1 MRQLRLIRFLK
12 IIGAFFPIH
21 IIFAQ
26 LKYNLI
32 SMFYW
37 AFLFMLI
44 SGSFGKAF
52 GVPYLFL
59 SPEYLGDVS
68 AWSFV
73 LLGFSIGGFIMAFNT
88 YSYIKLGPRY
98 SFLAIVS
105 RPFYK
110 FCINN
115 SFIPVLFIFYYIYKM
130 TQFQRIEELS
140 SFWDL
145 FIYTFSFLGG
155 IFAFILLSLFYFF
168 PTTREKGEKIS
179 QEDSSSNPIQ
189 SVTQNSTKW
198 YNYFRTEHEK
208 THHYI
213 GKGLK
218 IYQSRST
225 KHLDKAIIEN
235 VFAKN
240 RINASIFEILTI
252 VTFIISGQFID
263 YPLFEFPAGMSIILL
278 LTMIHMLFSALMSWF
293 HRWTYPIIFASI
305 ALMNYL
311 SVTTELFT
319 FKNFAYGLD
328 YSDSKI
334 QDYSINAIELNYK
347 KNDSDVESK
356 KNIISILENWKKKT
370 GEKKPKLIVLNTSG
384 GGSRSALWTF
394 TVLQNCD
401 QALNQQLTEHLNL
414 ITGASGGMV
423 GAAYYREICLRNNK
437 KEIANRYAKKYG
449 DNLSKDLLNKLAFS
463 ISTND
468 LFFRYRSFSYNNIKY
483 TRDRGYAFEEH
494 LHENTENLLQH
505 NLGYYK
511 NYEQQAEIPL
521 MIFSPT
527 IVNDGRR
534 LLMSSQSLSFLT
546 KNKDCPT
553 HVKSSFENIDYQ
565 SFFSENNPQEIRF
578 SSVLR
583 ASATFPFI
591 IPMMTMPTEP
601 GMQLMDAGIRDNY
614 GTKTTMDYLFS
625 IEKWIK
631 ENTSGV
637 IILEIRDTKRIL
649 SNEIYEHISLTHKIT
664 LPFGNMYKN
673 FPRTQDF
680 DQEQLFNLGIKSFLF
695 PIDIISFN
703 LRESKNDHISLSWHL
718 TKQEKNKIA
727 QAFYSVNNQTSLE
740 RLKALIAHK
749 KTI

>member
-168 PTTREKGEKIS
+168 PTTREKVEKIS

-534 LLMSSQSLSFLT
+534 LLMSSQSLSFIT

-553 HVKSSFENIDYQ
+553 QVSSSFENIDYQ
-565 SFFSENNPQEIRF
+565 SFFSENNPQEMRF

-591 IPMMTMPTEP
+591 MPMMTMPTEP
-601 GMQLMDAGIRDNY
+601 GMQLMDAGMRDNY

-637 IILEIRDTKRIL
+637 IILEIRDTRRIL

-680 DQEQLFNLGIKSFLF
+680 DQEQLLNLGIKNFLF

-718 TKQEKNKIA
+718 TKQEKIKIA

>member
-168 PTTREKGEKIS
+168 PTTREKVEKIS

-637 IILEIRDTKRIL
+637 IILEIRDTRRIL

-680 DQEQLFNLGIKSFLF
+680 DQEQLLNLGIKNFLF

-718 TKQEKNKIA
+718 TKQEKIKIA

>member
-130 TQFQRIEELS
+130 TQFQRVEELS

-145 FIYTFSFLGG
+145 FIYTISFLGG

-168 PTTREKGEKIS
+168 PTTREKDEKIS
-179 QEDSSSNPIQ
+179 QEDSSTNPIQ

-225 KHLDKAIIEN
+225 KHLDKAIVEH

-347 KNDSDVESK
+347 KNHSEVESK

-546 KNKDCPT
+546 KNIDCPT

-565 SFFSENNPQEIRF
+565 SFFSENNPQEMRF

-649 SNEIYEHISLTHKIT
+649 SNEIYDHISLTHKIT
-664 LPFGNMYKN
+664 LPFGNMYNN

-680 DQEQLFNLGIKSFLF
+680 DHEQLLKLGIKGFSF

-703 LRESKNDHISLSWHL
+703 LRESRNEHISLSWHL

-727 QAFYSVNNQTSLE
+727 NAFYSKNNQQSFE
-740 RLKALIAHK
+740 HLKALILHK
-749 KTI
+749 KN

>member
-1 MRQLRLIRFLK
+1 MGQIRANRFFK
-12 IIGAFFPIH
+12 IIGAFFPLH

-44 SGSFGKAF
+44 SGTFGKAF

-59 SPEYLGDVS
+59 SPEYLGNVS
-68 AWSFV
+68 SWSFV

-115 SFIPVLFIFYYIYKM
+115 SLIPVFFIFYYIYKM
-130 TQFQRIEELS
+130 TQFQRVEELS
-140 SFWDL
+140 SFWEL
-145 FIYTFSFLGG
+145 INYTFSFLAG
-155 IFAFILLSLFYFF
+155 ILSFILLSLFYFF
-168 PTTREKGEKIS
+168 PTTREKGEKIN
-179 QEDSSSNPIQ
+179 QDDSSTNPIQ
-189 SVTQNSTKW
+189 SVTQQNSKW
-198 YNYFRTEHEK
+198 YNYFRTEHER
-208 THHYI
+208 TFYYI

-218 IYQSRST
+218 LFQSRST
-225 KHLDKAIIEN
+225 KHLDKEIIEH

-252 VTFIISGQFID
+252 VAFIISGQFID

-278 LTMIHMLFSALMSWF
+278 LTMVHMLFSALMSWF
-293 HRWTYPIIFASI
+293 HRWTYPILFASI
-305 ALMNYL
+305 ALMNFL
-311 SVTTELFT
+311 SVKTELFT

-328 YSDSKI
+328 YNNSKI
-334 QDYSINAIELNYK
+334 QEYSINSIEANFK
-347 KNDSDVESK
+347 KDNSEIESK
-356 KNIISILENWKKKT
+356 KNMIAILENWKNKT
-370 GEKKPKLIVLNTSG
+370 NEKKPKLIILNTSG

-401 QALNQQLTEHLNL
+401 KALNEELSEHLNL
-414 ITGASGGMV
+414 ITGASGGMI
-423 GAAYYREICLRNNK
+423 GAAYYREICLRNHK
-437 KEIANRYAKKYG
+437 KEILNRYDKKYG
-449 DNLSKDLLNKLAFS
+449 NNLSKDLLNKLAFS

-468 LFFRYRSFSYNNIKY
+468 LFFRYRSLKYNHQQY

-494 LHENTENLLQH
+494 LHKNTENLLQH
-505 NLGYYK
+505 NLGYYEK
-511 NYEQQAEIPL
+511 YEQQADVPL

-534 LLMSSQSLSFLT
+534 LLMASQSLSFLT
-546 KNKDCPT
+546 KNMDCPKQ
-553 HVKSSFENIDYQ
+553 VSSSYENIDFQ
-565 SFFSENNPQEIRF
+565 SFFTANNPQKMRF

-591 IPMMTMPTEP
+591 MPMMTMPTQP

-614 GTKTTMDYLFS
+614 GTKTTIDYLFS
-625 IEKWIK
+625 LEKWIK

-637 IILEIRDTKRIL
+637 IILEVRDTKKIL
-649 SNEIYEHISLTHKIT
+649 SNELYDHISLLHKIT
-664 LPFGNMYKN
+664 LPFGNMYNN

-680 DQEQLFNLGIKSFLF
+680 DQEQLLKLGTTSFSF
-695 PIDIISFN
+695 PLDIISFN
-703 LRESKNDHISLSWHL
+703 LRENRNDRISLSWHL
-718 TKQEKNKIA
+718 TKQEKIKIA
-727 QAFYSVNNQTSLE
+727 KAFYSVNNQSSFE

>member
-1 MRQLRLIRFLK
+1 MSKLSEIRILNILR
-12 IIGAFFPIH
+12 AFFPIQ

-32 SMFYW
+32 SMIYW

-44 SGSFGKAF
+44 SGTFGKAF

-68 AWSFV
+68 SWSFA
-73 LLGFSIGGFIMAFNT
+73 LLGFSVGGFIMAFNT

-115 SFIPVLFIFYYIYKM
+115 SLIPLTFIFYYIYKM
-130 TQFQRIEELS
+130 TQFQGEEELS
-140 SFWDL
+140 SSWDL
-145 FIYTFSFLGG
+145 AIYNLSFLCG
-155 IFAFILLSLFYFF
+155 IFVFILLSLFYFF
-168 PTTREKGEKIS
+168 PTTREKGEKIDHDDTS
-179 QEDSSSNPIQ
+179 NNPIQ
-189 SVTQNSTKW
+189 SVAQNSNKW
-198 YNYFRTEHEK
+198 YNYFRTEHER
-208 THHYI
+208 TYYYF
-213 GKGLK
+213 GKRMKLF
-218 IYQSRST
+218 QSRST
-225 KHLDKAIIEN
+225 KHLDKAIIEH

-252 VTFIISGQFID
+252 VAFIISGQFID
-263 YPLFEFPAGMSIILL
+263 YPLFELPAGMSIILL
-278 LTMIHMLFSALMSWF
+278 LTMVHMLFSALMSWF
-293 HRWTYPIIFASI
+293 HRWTYPILFASI

-311 SVTTELFT
+311 SVTTNMFT
-319 FKNFAYGLD
+319 FKNFAYGLNYD
-328 YSDSKI
+328 DAKI
-334 QDYSINAIELNYK
+334 QEYSIKSIELDHK
-347 KNDSDVESK
+347 KDHSEIESK
-356 KNIISILENWKKKT
+356 KNIISILEKWKEKT
-370 GEKKPKLIVLNTSG
+370 GEKKPKLIILNTSG

-401 QALNQQLTEHLNL
+401 KALNEQLSKHLNL

-423 GAAYYREICLRNNK
+423 GAAYYREICIRNKNNELK
-437 KEIANRYAKKYG
+437 NRYDTKYG
-449 DNLSKDLLNKLAFS
+449 ENLGKDLLNKLAFS

-468 LFFRYRSFSYNNIKY
+468 LFFRYRSFIYDHQQY
-483 TRDRGYAFEEH
+483 TRDRGHAFEEH
-494 LHENTENLLQH
+494 LHKNTENLLQH
-505 NLGYYK
+505 NLGYYEK
-511 NYEQQAEIPL
+511 YEKQAEIPL

-534 LLMSSQSLSFLT
+534 LLIASQSLSFIT
-546 KNKDCPT
+546 KNVDCPKQVT
-553 HVKSSFENIDYQ
+553 SSYENIDFQ
-565 SFFSENNPQEIRF
+565 SFFAENNPQKMRF

-591 IPMMTMPTEP
+591 MPMMTMPTEP

-614 GTKTTMDYLFS
+614 GTKTTMDYLFAL
-625 IEKWIK
+625 EKWIK

-649 SNEIYEHISLTHKIT
+649 INELYDHISLIHKIT
-664 LPFGNMYKN
+664 LPFGNMYNN

-680 DQEQLFNLGIKSFLF
+680 DQEQLLKLATTSFSF
-695 PIDIISFN
+695 PIDVVSFN
-703 LRESKNDHISLSWHL
+703 LRESRNDRISLSWHL
-718 TKQEKNKIA
+718 TKQEKIKIA
-727 QAFYSVNNQTSLE
+727 KAFYSINNQSSFD
-740 RLKALIAHK
+740 RLKVLITNK
-749 KTI
+749 KPI

>member
-12 IIGAFFPIH
+12 IIGAFFPVH

-168 PTTREKGEKIS
+168 PTTREKGKKIS
-179 QEDSSSNPIQ
+179 QEDSSTNPIQ
-189 SVTQNSTKW
+189 SVTQSSTKW
-198 YNYFRTEHEK
+198 YNYFRTENEK

-225 KHLDKAIIEN
+225 KHLDKTIIEN

-546 KNKDCPT
+546 KNKDYPT

-565 SFFSENNPQEIRF
+565 SFFSENNPQEMRF

-637 IILEIRDTKRIL
+637 IILEIRDTRRIL

-727 QAFYSVNNQTSLE
+727 KAFYSVNNQTSLE

>member
-168 PTTREKGEKIS
+168 PTTREKDEKNA
-179 QEDSSSNPIQ
+179 QDDSSANPIQ

-235 VFAKN
+235 VFA
-240 RINASIFEILTI
+240 
-252 VTFIISGQFID
+252 
-263 YPLFEFPAGMSIILL
+263 
-278 LTMIHMLFSALMSWF
+278 
-293 HRWTYPIIFASI
+293 
-305 ALMNYL
+305 
-311 SVTTELFT
+311 
-319 FKNFAYGLD
+319 
-328 YSDSKI
+328 
-334 QDYSINAIELNYK
+334 
-347 KNDSDVESK
+347 
-356 KNIISILENWKKKT
+356 
-370 GEKKPKLIVLNTSG
+370 
-384 GGSRSALWTF
+384 
-394 TVLQNCD
+394 
-401 QALNQQLTEHLNL
+401 
-414 ITGASGGMV
+414 
-423 GAAYYREICLRNNK
+423 
-437 KEIANRYAKKYG
+437 
-449 DNLSKDLLNKLAFS
+449 
-463 ISTND
+463 
-468 LFFRYRSFSYNNIKY
+468 
-483 TRDRGYAFEEH
+483 
-494 LHENTENLLQH
+494 
-505 NLGYYK
+505 
-511 NYEQQAEIPL
+511 
-521 MIFSPT
+521 
-527 IVNDGRR
+527 
-534 LLMSSQSLSFLT
+534 
-546 KNKDCPT
+546 
-553 HVKSSFENIDYQ
+553 
-565 SFFSENNPQEIRF
+565 
-578 SSVLR
+578 
-583 ASATFPFI
+583 
-591 IPMMTMPTEP
+591 
-601 GMQLMDAGIRDNY
+601 
-614 GTKTTMDYLFS
+614 
-625 IEKWIK
+625 
-631 ENTSGV
+631 
-637 IILEIRDTKRIL
+637 
-649 SNEIYEHISLTHKIT
+649 
-664 LPFGNMYKN
+664 
-673 FPRTQDF
+673 
-680 DQEQLFNLGIKSFLF
+680 
-695 PIDIISFN
+695 
-703 LRESKNDHISLSWHL
+703 
-718 TKQEKNKIA
+718 
-727 QAFYSVNNQTSLE
+727 
-740 RLKALIAHK
+740 
-749 KTI
+749 

>member
-680 DQEQLFNLGIKSFLF
+680 DQEQLLNLGIKNFLF

-727 QAFYSVNNQTSLE
+727 KAFYSVNNQTSLE

>member
-168 PTTREKGEKIS
+168 PTTREKVEKIS

-680 DQEQLFNLGIKSFLF
+680 DQEQLLNLGIKNFLF

-718 TKQEKNKIA
+718 TKQEKIKIA

>member
-423 GAAYYREICLRNNK
+423 GAAYYREISLRNNK

-546 KNKDCPT
+546 KNKDYPT

-680 DQEQLFNLGIKSFLF
+680 DQEQLLNLGIKSFLF

-718 TKQEKNKIA
+718 TKQEKIKIA

>member
-168 PTTREKGEKIS
+168 PTTREKVEKIS

-637 IILEIRDTKRIL
+637 IILEIRDTRRIL

-680 DQEQLFNLGIKSFLF
+680 DQEQLLNLGIKSFLF

-718 TKQEKNKIA
+718 TKQEKIKIA
-727 QAFYSVNNQTSLE
+727 KAFYSVNNQTSLE

>member
-168 PTTREKGEKIS
+168 PTTREKVEKIS

-637 IILEIRDTKRIL
+637 IILEIRDTRRIL

-680 DQEQLFNLGIKSFLF
+680 DQEQLLNLGIKNFLF

-718 TKQEKNKIA
+718 TKQEKIKIA
-727 QAFYSVNNQTSLE
+727 KAFYSVNNQTSLE

>member
-168 PTTREKGEKIS
+168 PTTREKVEKIS

-565 SFFSENNPQEIRF
+565 SFFSENNPQEMRF

-637 IILEIRDTKRIL
+637 IILEIRDTRRIL

-680 DQEQLFNLGIKSFLF
+680 DQEQLLNLGIKSFLF

-718 TKQEKNKIA
+718 TKQEKIKIA
-727 QAFYSVNNQTSLE
+727 KAFYSVNNQTSLE

>member
-59 SPEYLGDVS
+59 SPEYLGNVS
-68 AWSFV
+68 SWSFL

-115 SFIPVLFIFYYIYKM
+115 SLIPIIFIIYYIYTM

-140 SFWDL
+140 TYMNL

-168 PTTREKGEKIS
+168 PTTREKGEKIDH
-179 QEDSSSNPIQ
+179 EDSSTNPIQ
-189 SVTQNSTKW
+189 SVTQSSNKW

-213 GKGLK
+213 GKGFRLF
-218 IYQSRST
+218 QSRST
-225 KHLDKAIIEN
+225 KHLDKAIIEH

-252 VTFIISGQFID
+252 SAFILSGQFID
-263 YPLFEFPAGMSIILL
+263 YPFFEFPAGMSIILL
-278 LTMIHMLFSALMSWF
+278 LTMIHMLFSAIMSWF
-293 HRWTYPIIFASI
+293 HRWTYPILFAAI

-311 SVTTELFT
+311 SATTELFT

-328 YSDSKI
+328 YSDSKV
-334 QDYSINAIELNYK
+334 QKYSIQSIESNYK
-347 KNDSDVESK
+347 KNQSEIESE
-356 KNIISILENWKKKT
+356 KNIILILENWKKKT
-370 GEKKPKLIVLNTSG
+370 GEKKPKLIILNTSG

-401 QALNQQLTEHLNL
+401 KALNEELTAHLNL

-423 GAAYYREICLRNNK
+423 GAAYYREICLRNER
-437 KEIANRYAKKYG
+437 KEIQNRYDNKYG
-449 DNLSKDLLNKLAFS
+449 ENLSKDLLNKLAFS

-468 LFFRYRSFSYNNIKY
+468 LFFRYRSFNYNNKKY
-483 TRDRGYAFEEH
+483 TRDRGYAFEQH

-511 NYEQQAEIPL
+511 KYEQQAIIPL

-534 LLMSSQSLSFLT
+534 LLIASQSLSFIT
-546 KNKDCPT
+546 KNPDCPKQ
-553 HVKSSFENIDYQ
+553 VSSSYENIDFQ
-565 SFFSENNPQEIRF
+565 SFFAKNNPQEMRF

-591 IPMMTMPTEP
+591 MPMMSMPTEP

-614 GTKTTMDYLFS
+614 GTKTTLDYLFS
-625 IEKWIK
+625 LEKWIK

-637 IILEIRDTKRIL
+637 IILEVRDTKRIL
-649 SNEIYEHISLTHKIT
+649 SHELYEHISLTHKIT
-664 LPFGNMYKN
+664 LPFGNMYNN

-680 DQEQLFNLGIKSFLF
+680 DQEQLLKLGSSSFSF
-695 PIDIISFN
+695 PLDIISFN
-703 LRESKNDHISLSWHL
+703 LRESRNDRISLSWHL

-727 QAFYSVNNQTSLE
+727 QSFYSVNNQTSFE
-740 RLKALIAHK
+740 RLKALIYHK
-749 KTI
+749 KAI